1 MDYKI
6 LILCVTLANL
16 CMAEQATITYISP
29 PQTKNPDESVT
40 FNCTVSK
47 PKDATVVWMK
57 DTKTLTLDTL
67 LAFRDPRLSIV
78 LDEAANTYSLRIQNL
93 TTKDTGK
100 YRCQINLDL
109 STTVGKEI
117 DLQVTR
123 PPVILDSTETN
134 FRVKE
139 GEAVTLLCSADGFP
153 RPEITWRRNN
163 EELMPTRGFN
173 FKGAN
178 LTILQVKKEDR
189 GHYVCEASNG
199 IGNKVSKLVLL
210 EVSFGPVLSAK
221 RPKIGQKEGYEA
233 KLICKATSYPPASIS
248 FLHKGKEL
256 NNNEHYQIEYLS
268 SVNEIT
274 EAILT
279 LKEVKKHHYG
289 EYECK
294 AKNALGDAKTTLELF
309 EQELPNEIF
318 SSLRQS
324 SGHRFI
330 GFHHI
335 YAAICT
341 IIYFRI
347 FN

>member
-1 MDYKI
+1 MLN
-6 LILCVTLANL
+6 LIFFEHFC
-16 CMAEQATITYISP
+16 
-29 PQTKNPDESVT
+29 
-40 FNCTVSK
+40 
-47 PKDATVVWMK
+47 
-57 DTKTLTLDTL
+57 
-67 LAFRDPRLSIV
+67 R
-78 LDEAANTYSLRIQNL
+78 
-93 TTKDTGK
+93 
-100 YRCQINLDL
+100 
-109 STTVGKEI
+109 
-117 DLQVTR
+117 
-123 PPVILDSTETN
+123 
-134 FRVKE
+134 
-139 GEAVTLLCSADGFP
+139 
-153 RPEITWRRNN
+153 
-163 EELMPTRGFN
+163 
-173 FKGAN
+173 GAN

-309 EQELPNEIF
+309 GKEVINFLFF
-318 SSLRQS
+318 SLLFYFFFSNFSFSCSDLL
-324 SGHRFI
+324 I
-330 GFHHI
+330 M
-335 YAAICT
+335 T
-341 IIYFRI
+341 IMLVAF
-347 FN
+347 FVA